1 MGAFDKLSQLKDQP
15 WAQNGSAFY
24 IESAEYQ
31 GFEKTQYGEQHVAH
45 VIAGPSREGER
56 ATFAVY
62 GVMAQ
67 QVKRQDSG
75 DFPRECR
82 IVQDGQANVIKPASE
97 GI

>member
-15 WAQNGSAFY
+15 FAQNGGTFN
-24 IESAEYQ
+24 IESAEYK
-31 GFEKTQYGEQHVAH
+31 GREKTQFGEQSVAH
-45 VIAGPSREGER
+45 VNVKMQDGSTE
-56 ATFAVY
+56 TFVVY

-67 QVKRQDSG
+67 QVERQDSG

-82 IVQDGQANVIKPASE
+82 IIQDGQANVIKPASE